1 MKRLIGLMILL
12 MFMAGV
18 FLFASASGTNAS
30 GLRMSQ
36 NSSTMRGDPIQL
48 NQVRKHHRRYY
59 RRTKNYKHRHYYR
72 RYQRRPHR
80 LMGGNGGK
88 EV

>member
-1 MKRLIGLMILL
+1 MKRLIGLTFLL
-12 MFMAGV
+12 MFMSGV
-18 FLFASASGTNAS
+18 FLFAPARGASVS
-30 GLRMSQ
+30 GPSMPQ
-36 NSSTMRGDPIQL
+36 NSTMRGDPIQL